1 MNPEEVRDYFLSKK
15 GANES
20 LPFDDETLV
29 FKVGGKMFGLLSL
42 SGNNHINLKC
52 DPERAISLREQHNAV
67 MPGYHMNKQ
76 HWNTIDTQGGIPD
89 KLLKE
94 LIDHSYS
101 LIVDK
106 LPKNE
111 RKKYT

>member
-1 MNPEEVRDYFLSKK
+1 MNPEEIRNYFLSKK
-15 GANES
+15 GTTEC

-52 DPERAISLREQHNAV
+52 DPEKAIRLREQYSAV

-76 HWNTIDTQGGIPD
+76 HWNTIDAQGGIPD
-89 KLLKE
+89 SLIRE

-101 LIVDK
+101 LILAK
-106 LPKNE
+106 LPQNE